1 MSYSLFDFK
10 SGILGTDESLSSP
23 VEIRRQG
30 VARISIDSNN
40 RVVFNSPNLL
50 WGTETIATRE
60 WVLAQLSSQSP
71 VFYQVQFVSSANF
84 TVPSHASYNVIV
96 ADTTSN
102 AVSITLP
109 AANDVVNRF
118 FKIFNRT
125 SSNPVTISFASGD
138 SVLGASTPIVLNRS
152 SEFVEVL
159 SVGQNIYI
167 VVDLN

>member
-1 MSYSLFDFK
+1 M
-10 SGILGTDESLSSP
+10 
-23 VEIRRQG
+23 Q
-30 VARISIDSNN
+30 RISIDSNN

-118 FKIFNRT
+118 F
-125 SSNPVTISFASGD
+125 
-138 SVLGASTPIVLNRS
+138 
-152 SEFVEVL
+152 
-159 SVGQNIYI
+159 QN
-167 VVDLN
+167 LQPHQ